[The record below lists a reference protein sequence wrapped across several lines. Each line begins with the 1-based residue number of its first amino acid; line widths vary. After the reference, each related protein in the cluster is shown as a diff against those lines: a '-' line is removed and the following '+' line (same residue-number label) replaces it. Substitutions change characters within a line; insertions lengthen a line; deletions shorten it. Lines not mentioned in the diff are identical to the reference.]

1 VLDPA
6 DRERF
11 TDLARTSLAAGTTY
25 DDLIADLRR
34 QGLEKIDC
42 IIALREATG
51 MSIGEVKPLVHV
63 SPAWSDRRESD
74 EQFEEQFW
82 RAGFIWCVLDGGEVN
97 EPPEWAADCRA
108 RQQRAA
114 GQLSAIAATLPPIPE
129 VPDHLEKGRLGTA
142 FAALVAASQHHELPR
157 EHWRALAAAAD
168 TLCLTE
174 LLTPEPPAED
184 VSDPVYAAHV
194 VHRQH
199 QMPAP

>member
-1 VLDPA
+1 MLDPA

-63 SPAWSDRRESD
+63 SFAWSDRRESD

-82 RAGFIWCVLDGGEVN
+82 RAGFIW
-97 EPPEWAADCRA
+97 
-108 RQQRAA
+108 
-114 GQLSAIAATLPPIPE
+114 
-129 VPDHLEKGRLGTA
+129 
-142 FAALVAASQHHELPR
+142 
-157 EHWRALAAAAD
+157 
-168 TLCLTE
+168 
-174 LLTPEPPAED
+174 
-184 VSDPVYAAHV
+184 
-194 VHRQH
+194 
-199 QMPAP
+199 